1 MKAKIE
7 YNPDEPNGRLYY
19 MEFDVMLIFP
29 YEYYKSDAVTAIN
42 IPVDFDETFI
52 KRRDE
57 ILNFIG
63 REVAMRQS
71 KPSYYK
77 VTESSIE
84 IRKITVSYRLK
95 SLPIKI
101 LSGIALLILGSYMT
115 SKGIILGVE
124 PYGPIIYSRRGGP
137 ISGEMVIIFG
147 ALLLL
152 NVYLTRKKASKRI
165 PKY

>member
-7 YNPDEPNGRLYY
+7 YNPDEPNGQLYY

-29 YEYYKSDAVTAIN
+29 YEYYKGDAITAIN
-42 IPVDFDETFI
+42 IPLEFDENFLI
-52 KRRDE
+52 RRNE

-63 REVAMRQS
+63 QEVAFRQ
-71 KPSYYK
+71 KMPSYYK
-77 VTESSIE
+77 ITNTSIE

-95 SLPIKI
+95 SLPIKT

-124 PYGPIIYSRRGGP
+124 PHDPIIYSRRGGP
-137 ISGEMVIIFG
+137 IPGEIVIIFG
-147 ALLLL
+147 ALLLI
-152 NVYLTRKKASKRI
+152 NVYLTRKKVNKRI